1 MLANNRSLF
10 TICPEEGDPA
20 CPTPDPGPSQ
30 PPPQFL
36 VTLLVAPSPSSPVT
50 LLVLPSP
57 SSPGTAEIL
66 PSLPLPP
73 PLQKPASQSAPPP
86 LFPSNSSAL
95 PSFSPLCCVD
105 VPRILQFLTPPW
117 KEDYLTLRLTL
128 GSTLPQLHLG
138 PSILR
143 IHSAPSSLLH
153 CLGQSLL
160 CLVPSSLRLLW
171 DSRSLQLHLG
181 SQSHQLCPGLVSIF
195 SAQSESPP
203 SSSVSV
209 SRSLDSSIGPPRTIS
224 TVSPS

>member
-10 TICPEEGDPA
+10 TVCPEEGDPA

-30 PPPQFL
+30 PAPQFL

-171 DSRSLQLHLG
+171 DSRSLQLH
-181 SQSHQLCPGLVSIF
+181 QLWD
-195 SAQSESPP
+195 
-203 SSSVSV
+203 
-209 SRSLDSSIGPPRTIS
+209 SRSLQLQVLSPINF
-224 TVSPS
+224 VLAWSPSSQLSLSLHLHPPSLSVGLLTVL